1 MTLFSNNSRFLG
13 PPTFRKIFHPPF
25 PICRQVA
32 RQVVSRQGGREA
44 SRQAGR
50 QGGRYFQM
58 IISKKILEPWLF
70 NIFCQCTFQLIM
82 CVLEVL
88 QSMNKIFQEPFL
100 GDQVFRSVAIMKSM
114 NKIFEKQLKRNSFLR
129 QSVSNRS
136 SKSLKNYSEK
146 RKYENLFCNEYI

>member
-1 MTLFSNNSRFLG
+1 MTFFSNNPRFLG
-13 PPTFRKIFHPPF
+13 PPTFRKIFHSPF
-25 PICRQVA
+25 PICRQIA
-32 RQVVSRQGGREA
+32 REVG
-44 SRQAGR
+44 RQAGR

-58 IISKKILEPWLF
+58 IISKKILEPKLF

-88 QSMNKIFQEPFL
+88 QSMNKIFQEPL
-100 GDQVFRSVAIMKSM
+100 GDPVFRSVAIMKSM
-114 NKIFEKQLKRNSFLR
+114 NKIFETQLKRNSFLR
-129 QSVSNRS
+129 QVVSNRT

>member
-1 MTLFSNNSRFLG
+1 MTFFSNNPRFLG

-25 PICRQVA
+25 PICRQI
-32 RQVVSRQGGREA
+32 GREGG
-44 SRQAGR
+44 RQAGRQADR

-58 IISKKILEPWLF
+58 IISKKILEPKLF

-88 QSMNKIFQEPFL
+88 QYMNKIFQEPFL
-100 GDQVFRSVAIMKSM
+100 GDPVFRSVAIIKSM
-114 NKIFEKQLKRNSFLR
+114 NNSFETQLKRNSFLR
-129 QSVSNRS
+129 QVVSNRT